1 MEDDSRVRKCS
12 SCKLV
17 LPSHLFKS
25 DTSNYYYK
33 TCLPCRYKKRLK
45 YYCSFYLNIL
55 TLATLSNVPLSKREK
70 SNSVLPEIQQSQK
83 MPASDSVPSNGFTP
97 LSENDLAF
105 QMQIASV
112 IPQAKW
118 VACENVSSDH
128 CFIASAVLTPLSLD
142 HYVGTS
148 RKYSVPY

>member
-1 MEDDSRVRKCS
+1 
-12 SCKLV
+12 
-17 LPSHLFKS
+17 
-25 DTSNYYYK
+25 
-33 TCLPCRYKKRLK
+33 
-45 YYCSFYLNIL
+45 
-55 TLATLSNVPLSKREK
+55 
-70 SNSVLPEIQQSQK
+70 
-83 MPASDSVPSNGFTP
+83 MPASNSVPSNGFTS
-97 LSENDLAF
+97 LSENDLEL

-118 VACENVSSDH
+118 IACENVSSDH